1 MSTHNQSVFEDT
13 YNENELES
21 MVEALQDA
29 MYKLESLYN
38 SDEDRNDIMW
48 TLQQL
53 SKIESLLIHLQNG
66 INQQ

>member
-1 MSTHNQSVFEDT
+1 MSNHNQSVFEDA

-38 SDEDRNDIMW
+38 SDKDRNDIVW

-53 SKIESLLIHLQNG
+53 TKIENLLIQHMP
-66 INQQ
+66 

>member
-1 MSTHNQSVFEDT
+1 
-13 YNENELES
+13 

-53 SKIESLLIHLQNG
+53 TKIENLLIQHMP
-66 INQQ
+66 

>member
-1 MSTHNQSVFEDT
+1 MSNHNQSVFEDA

-53 SKIESLLIHLQNG
+53 TKIENLLIQHMP
-66 INQQ
+66 

>member
-1 MSTHNQSVFEDT
+1 MSNHNQSVFEDA

-38 SDEDRNDIMW
+38 SDEDRNDIVW

-53 SKIESLLIHLQNG
+53 TKIENLLIQHMP
-66 INQQ
+66 

>member
-1 MSTHNQSVFEDT
+1 MSNHNQSVFEDA

-38 SDEDRNDIMW
+38 SDKDRNDIVW

-53 SKIESLLIHLQNG
+53 TKIENLLIEHMP
-66 INQQ
+66 